1 MKNLR
6 REFIKKASLLTL
18 SGLAATQLLEAKP
31 NKQIGLQL
39 YSLRED
45 IKNNVK
51 GVLEDV
57 AKIGY
62 KTLEA
67 ANYQNGSIYGMTPG
81 EFKNTVSTLG
91 MVMRSAHVGGP
102 NYTKE
107 THSGAMEWWKKASE
121 DHATAG
127 ATYLIKPSMPI
138 PKTLDE
144 LKVWCDYYN
153 SVGKITKSNGLMFGF
168 HNHSREFEKI
178 EGEIMFDFMLKNTDP
193 DLFCMELDVYWCQE
207 GGYDPV
213 DYLKTYKGR
222 FPLLHIKDEKEIGE
236 SGKMDFKSIF
246 KAAYAQGMTDY
257 FVEVEKY
264 NYAPIES
271 VGKSFDY
278 LAAASYVKK

>member
-1 MKNLR
+1 MKNFR
-6 REFIKKASLLTL
+6 REFIKKASILTL
-18 SGLAATQLLEAKP
+18 SGLAAARILEAKP

-45 IKNNVK
+45 IKDNVK

-57 AKIGY
+57 AKIGF

-67 ANYQNGSIYGMTPG
+67 ANYQNGAIYGLTPM
-81 EFKNTVSTLG
+81 EFKNTVSGLG
-91 MVMRSAHVGGP
+91 METRSAHVGGP

-107 THSGAMEWWKKASE
+107 THGEAMDWWKKASE
-121 DHATAG
+121 DHAGAG
-127 ATYLIKPSMPI
+127 ATYLIKPSMPL
-138 PKTLDE
+138 PRTLDD

-153 SVGKITKSNGLMFGF
+153 SVGEITKSNGLMFGF

-178 EGEIMFDFMLKNTDP
+178 EGEIMLDFMLNHTDP
-193 DLFCMELDVYWCQE
+193 ALFCMELDVYWCQE
-207 GGYDPV
+207 GGYNPV

-222 FPLLHIKDEKEIGE
+222 FPLLHIKDEKEIGQ

-246 KAAYAQGMTDY
+246 KAAYEQGMTDF
-257 FVEVEKY
+257 FVEVEQY
-264 NYAPIES
+264 NFTPVES
-271 VGKSFDY
+271 VRKSFDY